1 MSDWSKEKVLRMPP
15 LSTSAIS
22 ALAEAVLS
30 QIAPQCLVQAAPLPV
45 VEIVEEILPQYGIHT
60 YAVDDDTLPEEEAL
74 TDPFGPDG
82 ETVIRVRD
90 SVYADLL
97 QGGGISYRPR
107 VTVTHE
113 LGHAVMHVPVIRRRV
128 LYATPARLL
137 QRLASADVMPYES
150 SEWQAYTF
158 SGFLLMPATTLRQ
171 FDTLDV
177 AIISETFQVSERM
190 VRPHL
195 RRALRA
201 NLLGSIGVSGL

>member
-30 QIAPQCLVQAAPLPV
+30 QIAPQCLVEATPLPV
-45 VEIVEEILPQYGIHT
+45 VEIIEDILPEYGIHT

-90 SVYADLL
+90 SVYSDLL
-97 QGGGISYRPR
+97 QGNGISYRPR

-113 LGHAVMHVPVIRRRV
+113 VGHAVMHVPVIRRRIK
-128 LYATPARLL
+128 YAAPSRLL
-137 QRLASADVMPYES
+137 QRFASADVKPYES

-158 SGFLLMPATTLRQ
+158 SGFILIPARVLRQ
-171 FDTLDV
+171 FDSLDV
-177 AIISETFQVSERM
+177 ATISEAFQVSERM

-195 RRALRA
+195 KRALRA
-201 NLLGSIGVSGL
+201 NLLGSIGVNGL